1 MDNLGRL
8 LLTYYWNPRRAASEI
23 LDHGRLFPAIVMA
36 LCVAAALQA
45 PHFVLRQRIDT
56 EWRGV
61 AEFQLPEEGVPA
73 DAEAPHRKKAPARN
87 EEASAARVEVLERA
101 LGRLPAAGDFR
112 ELAVMAG
119 LFVPGAIVLI
129 ALRQGAG
136 RCSTVLS
143 AEYSSL
149 LLCIVT
155 AWTAA
160 RAPLIP
166 VVWWRFWSSAGP
178 GDWLVPWLTGLST
191 AVFLLFAAACCRTC
205 LGAGWALGGFA
216 ALLGGGLMA
225 VSGIL
230 TAALSPFLWLL
241 ASPCLLY
248 YMWGSVGSA
257 FSGVGASLSARQSFQ
272 RALEATTLNPH
283 DADAHYQL
291 GLLQL
296 RRRNLAE
303 AEARFRKAA
312 EIDPQDADYAYYLGA
327 VLRDAGRLP
336 EALEC
341 FRQTASL
348 DGKVAGYQ
356 VWREI
361 GGIELRLGRHEESLA
376 ALRRYLEHRE
386 YDPEGLVYYGEALA
400 ATGHAQEARS
410 TFEKAL
416 GSVASMPHHRR
427 GELRVWARRAKDGM
441 RERMKRRPN
450 ERTDNWHG

>member
-1 MDNLGRL
+1 MDSFGRL
-8 LLTYYWNPRRAASEI
+8 LLTFYWNPRRAASDI
-23 LDHGRLFPAIVMA
+23 LDHGRLFPAIVIA

-45 PHFVLRQRIDT
+45 PHFVFRQRIDA
-56 EWRGV
+56 EMRGMTR
-61 AEFQLPEEGVPA
+61 FQLPEEGVPA
-73 DAEAPHRKKAPARN
+73 EEQAAHRKKPSPQ
-87 EEASAARVEVLERA
+87 EAEAGATRVEVLEEA
-101 LGRLPAAGDFR
+101 MERLPTSGDFR
-112 ELAVMAG
+112 ELAVVAG
-119 LFVPGAIVLI
+119 LFVPAAIVVI

-143 AEYSSL
+143 AEYSSM

-166 VVWWRFWSSAGP
+166 VVWWRFGNPAGP
-178 GDWLVPWLTGLST
+178 GEWLVPWLTGLST
-191 AVFLLFAAACCRTC
+191 VMFLVFVAACCRTC

-216 ALLGGGLMA
+216 AVLGGGLMA
-225 VSGIL
+225 VSGLL

-248 YMWGSVGSA
+248 YLWGSVGSA

-296 RRRNLAE
+296 RRRNLRE

-312 EIDPQDADYAYYLGA
+312 QIDPQDADYSYQLGV
-327 VLRDAGRLP
+327 VLRDAGRFA
-336 EALEC
+336 EALEYL
-341 FRQTASL
+341 RRAASL

-356 VWREI
+356 VWRAI
-361 GGIELRLGRHEESLA
+361 GGVELRLGHHAESLA
-376 ALRRYLEHRE
+376 ALRRYLEHRQ

-400 ATGHAQEARS
+400 ATGQAAEARS
-410 TFEKAL
+410 AFEKAL
-416 GSVASMPHHRR
+416 ESVATMPRHRR
-427 GELRVWARRAKDGM
+427 GEMRVWAGRARGGLRRC
-441 RERMKRRPN
+441 E
-450 ERTDNWHG
+450 